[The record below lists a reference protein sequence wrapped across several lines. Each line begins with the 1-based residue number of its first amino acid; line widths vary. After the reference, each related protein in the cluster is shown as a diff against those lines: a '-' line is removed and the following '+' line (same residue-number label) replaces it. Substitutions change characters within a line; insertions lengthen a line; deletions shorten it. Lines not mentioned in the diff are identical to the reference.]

1 MMTREQKK
9 KVVEE
14 LVKLF
19 SSHKTIG
26 WVDFFRMP
34 TSQYQQIKEKL
45 KDKIKV
51 KYVKKTLL
59 RKALEQVNIK
69 GMDELLKHL
78 PDQIGVLFSNE
89 DPFKLLKEI
98 KKFVVFR
105 EAKAGD
111 VAPRDIVIKPM
122 LTNLP
127 PGPAISELQKVGL
140 NVGIEK
146 GKIAIK
152 KEKVLVKTG
161 EKINADVASVLQK
174 LGIKP
179 IEVSL
184 NITAM
189 LYDGVVFPRDVLD
202 VNVEE
207 YLEKLQ
213 DAYRR
218 ALLLSIG
225 LVYPTKENIELLI
238 AKAFR
243 NAKSVGVEAGILEPE
258 VIKDLLVKANVIAE
272 SLKKK
277 IGV

>member
-1 MMTREQKK
+1 MMTKEEKK
-9 KVVEE
+9 KFVEE
-14 LVKLF
+14 LVNLF
-19 SSHKTIG
+19 NSHKTLG

-45 KDKIKV
+45 RGKIKI
-51 KYVKKTLL
+51 KYVKKSLL
-59 RKALEQVNIK
+59 KKALEKVNIK
-69 GMDELLKHL
+69 NVDEFLKYL
-78 PDQIGVLFSNE
+78 PDQIGVLFTNE
-89 DPFKLLKEI
+89 DPFKIFKEI
-98 KKFVVFR
+98 KKYVVYR

-111 VAPRDIVIKPM
+111 IAPRDIVIKPM

-152 KEKVLVKTG
+152 KEKTLVRKG
-161 EKINADVASVLQK
+161 EVINADVASVLQK

-189 LYDGVVFPRDVLD
+189 LYDGIVFPRDVLD
-202 VNVEE
+202 VDVNE
-207 YLEKLQ
+207 YIKKLQ
-213 DAYRR
+213 SAFNN
-218 ALLLSIG
+218 ALLLSIEIA
-225 LVYPTKENIELLI
+225 YPTKENIEFLISKAFKI
-238 AKAFR
+238 AKTLGTDAVIF
-243 NAKSVGVEAGILEPE
+243 EPE
-258 VIKDLLVKANVIAE
+258 IIKDLLVKANLIAE
-272 SLKKK
+272 SVKNK

>member
-19 SSHKTIG
+19 NSHKTIG
-26 WVDFFRMP
+26 WIDFFRMP

-59 RKALEQVNIK
+59 RKALEQVNIE
-69 GMDELLKHL
+69 GIDELLKYL

-89 DPFKLLKEI
+89 DPFKLFKEI

-152 KEKVLVKTG
+152 KEKVLVKAG
-161 EKINADVASVLQK
+161 EEINADVASVLQK

-189 LYDGVVFPRDVLD
+189 LHDGVVFPRDVLD

-207 YLEKLQ
+207 YLKKLQ

-243 NAKSVGVEAGILEPE
+243 NAKAVGVEAGILEPE
-258 VIKDLLVKANVIAE
+258 IIKDLLIKANVIAE